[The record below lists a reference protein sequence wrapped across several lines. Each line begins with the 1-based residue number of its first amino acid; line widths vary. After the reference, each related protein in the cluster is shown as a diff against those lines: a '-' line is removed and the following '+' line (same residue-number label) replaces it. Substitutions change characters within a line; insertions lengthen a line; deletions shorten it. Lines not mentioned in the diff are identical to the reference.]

1 MKALT
6 SLTRTGGLSSI
17 YRDIIPALTTEDG
30 SGEANMILE
39 ILLDPSL
46 YIHIGSEVVTCRM
59 PLIVR
64 R

>member
-6 SLTRTGGLSSI
+6 LLTRTGSLSSI

-46 YIHIGSEVVTCRM
+46 YIYIGSEVVTCRM